1 MHVRHSFALA
11 IAAVMLAACS
21 VHTRALVP
29 AAQAPNPVASHV
41 VASHAAPRPVRL
53 VRWHGPIEHV
63 FFHPLVIHPRL
74 AFTADRLGLGFQ
86 HFFVTV
92 HEFRGILRGLW
103 RHGWTLVDAHR
114 AATGRV
120 RVPVGRKPL
129 VLSEDDLNYYAYFWG
144 RGLASRLVVDAAGD
158 VRVDVVEPS
167 GQQRVTD
174 QDLIPLVDEFVAR
187 HPEFSAQGA
196 KGLLGL
202 TAYEGLFGEHHLD
215 RSAARARVRALV
227 ARLRATGWS
236 FASHTYGHIDLG
248 ADSLAT
254 IAADTARWK
263 AAARGLL
270 PPTDML
276 IYPFGARP
284 TVAGLELLRDEGYR
298 VQFDIDIRPRLVHE
312 HGVIVMSRRHIDG
325 YAFEVPSQLR
335 QFFSVA
341 AVRDPMRP

>member
-1 MHVRHSFALA
+1 M
-11 IAAVMLAACS
+11 VMVALAACS
-21 VHTRALVP
+21 THPRAIEP
-29 AAQAPNPVASHV
+29 SAPTPVAAVRQHSVHPP
-41 VASHAAPRPVRL
+41 APPPVRL
-53 VRWHGPIEHV
+53 VRWHGPIEHI

-74 AFTADRLGLGFQ
+74 AFTSDRLGLGFQ
-86 HFFVTV
+86 HYFVTV

-114 AATGRV
+114 AATGQV

-129 VLSEDDLNYYAYFWG
+129 VLSEDDLNYYAYFRG
-144 RGLASRLVVDAAGD
+144 RGLASRLVVNSAGD
-158 VRVDVVEPS
+158 VRVQVAEPGGRS
-167 GQQRVTD
+167 RVTD

-215 RSAARARVRALV
+215 RPAARTRVRRLV
-227 ARLRATGWS
+227 ARLQATGWT

-248 ADSLAT
+248 ADSLTT
-254 IAADTARWK
+254 IATDTARWK
-263 AAARGLL
+263 VAVRGLL

-276 IYPFGARP
+276 IYPFGSRP
-284 TVAGLELLRDEGYR
+284 TPAGMALLRNEGYR
-298 VQFDIDIRPRLVHE
+298 IQFDIDITPRLVHVD
-312 HGVIVMSRRHIDG
+312 GIVVMSRRHIDG
-325 YAFEVPSQLR
+325 YAFEVPAQLR

-341 AVRDPMRP
+341 AVRDPLRPA

>member
-1 MHVRHSFALA
+1 VTANHE
-11 IAAVMLAACS
+11 AA
-21 VHTRALVP
+21 RP
-29 AAQAPNPVASHV
+29 AF
-41 VASHAAPRPVRL
+41 RL
-53 VRWHGPIEHV
+53 VHWHGPIEHI
-63 FFHPLVIHPRL
+63 FFHPLVIRPRL
-74 AFTADRLGLGFQ
+74 AFTSDRLGLGFQ

-92 HEFRGILRGLW
+92 REFRGILRGLW

-114 AATGRV
+114 AATGHV

-129 VLSEDDLNYYAYFWG
+129 VLSEDDVNYYAYFRG
-144 RGLASRLVVDAAGD
+144 RGLASRLVLDMAGD
-158 VRVDVVEPS
+158 VRVEVVEPD
-167 GQQRVTD
+167 GRQRITD

-202 TAYEGLFGEHHLD
+202 TAYEGLFGEHHLV
-215 RSAARARVRALV
+215 RPAARARVRRLV
-227 ARLRATGWS
+227 ARLRTTGWS

-254 IAADTARWK
+254 IAGDTARWK

-270 PPTDML
+270 PSTDML

-284 TVAGLELLRDEGYR
+284 TLAGMTLLRNEGYR
-298 VQFDIDIRPRLVHE
+298 IQFDIDIRPRLVHE
-312 HGVIVMSRRHIDG
+312 DGVTVMSRRHIDG
-325 YAFEVPSQLR
+325 YSFQVPAQLR

-341 AVRDPMRP
+341 TVRDPERP